1 MAKKTGSKT
10 PAGKANGAGKL
21 DGRADKKLDELQRRI
36 AELEAEAKSYRDR
49 LLMYEQLLDSVR
61 DMVFVKN
68 GESQIIFANKAMCDL
83 YGMSQEQIRGIVD
96 SAVNPQEYTNQYLVD
111 DAYVMDTGNTL
122 VIPEEPVTRYDGLV
136 RMFETIKSP
145 VRDASG
151 KVHLMVG
158 ISRDITDR
166 ALLEEDRKRAEKA
179 LGDTERLFR
188 QMAESMRDVF
198 WMATPD
204 FQSFVY
210 VSPAYE
216 TCWGRPC
223 KELLQDPH
231 SWWSVVLPADRP
243 ELTRKFEDLIKAGDG
258 NFSHEFR
265 IMRPDGVR
273 WIWVRT
279 FPIFNEHGDLM
290 RIGGITQD
298 ITERKDVER
307 RVNEFNSMVSHEL
320 RTPLTS
326 IRAALGLIEGEQ
338 TKGPAETMD
347 LIHIARIE
355 SDRMTRLINDLLD
368 IKKIESDKLELKME
382 QLAPLE
388 IVEAVLSSQRVTTE
402 SNIAMRAD
410 VSANDRFMGDRDR
423 IIQVLTNL
431 LANALKFSPKN
442 SEVVIGVSCVD
453 GNIRFAVTDH
463 GPGISEGEQEK
474 LFVPFQQVD
483 SSDSRAKGGTGLGL
497 AISKA
502 IVIKH
507 GGRIGFDTKSGA
519 GSTFWFELPIRQ
531 TLR

>member
-1 MAKKTGSKT
+1 
-10 PAGKANGAGKL
+10 
-21 DGRADKKLDELQRRI
+21 
-36 AELEAEAKSYRDR
+36 
-49 LLMYEQLLDSVR
+49 
-61 DMVFVKN
+61 
-68 GESQIIFANKAMCDL
+68 
-83 YGMSQEQIRGIVD
+83 
-96 SAVNPQEYTNQYLVD
+96 
-111 DAYVMDTGNTL
+111 
-122 VIPEEPVTRYDGLV
+122 
-136 RMFETIKSP
+136 
-145 VRDASG
+145 
-151 KVHLMVG
+151 
-158 ISRDITDR
+158 
-166 ALLEEDRKRAEKA
+166 
-179 LGDTERLFR
+179 FR

-453 GNIRFAVTDH
+453 GNIRF
-463 GPGISEGEQEK
+463 
-474 LFVPFQQVD
+474 
-483 SSDSRAKGGTGLGL
+483 
-497 AISKA
+497 
-502 IVIKH
+502 
-507 GGRIGFDTKSGA
+507 
-519 GSTFWFELPIRQ
+519 
-531 TLR
+531 